1 VKIGQRVVE
10 ILIKAKDDASGPIKT
25 LGKSF
30 DELERQVPLLGQAF
44 DLIKNPIAQVI
55 VILASLG
62 KAAMT
67 AYRANVQLGAAMDDL
82 SKRTGQSVESLSKWA
97 YVAELGG
104 SSIADFESSFLK
116 LRKSMADAVN
126 GSQMAID
133 SFATLG
139 VAFKNS
145 DGTMRDI
152 EAVMLDI
159 GEALR
164 VFGPE
169 SLQGAAA
176 QDVLGRSSAAFVA
189 TLRQGREEL
198 KLQTAA
204 AKVWGAE
211 MDSSFIK
218 KVTEADDAA
227 IRLRTAWGKLTQEMT
242 PALAKVT
249 EAAGVLA
256 IMLSGRLT
264 EATQAA
270 WDAEQEFRENFRLFD
285 EAKLNAGANAMIA
298 AVERARVESV
308 ARMTAAD
315 KEIADLSA
323 KIAESMVPAKDRS
336 MLDIDP
342 RLGEGADDGLMLWE
356 DYEEAARKLLTV
368 QEEIDAY
375 GLPDPLN
382 AMKIAEANAEYEA
395 LVKQM
400 EEAAAAAEQMTF
412 DETAAADAAYNLT
425 SGLGSVASQAV
436 TAFAMGTSGGMF
448 FGRMIRE
455 VIIKAVTDL
464 IVQLTIVKGL
474 MKIFAL
480 PFAKGGTVPGMA
492 LGGTIPRAAMGY
504 AIPDGPRGMD
514 SRLILGMPGEEVIN
528 RSLSRRLDRFISAYE
543 MSATVSPFALAG
555 AGGGGAVINFN
566 VGRPVSVLDAL
577 DLGRNAVTASRKYA
591 EASL

>member
-1 VKIGQRVVE
+1 MKIGQRVVE
-10 ILIKAKDDASGPIKT
+10 ILIKAKDDASGPIKA

-30 DELERQVPLLGQAF
+30 DDLKSQVPLVAAAMAL
-44 DLIKNPIAQVI
+44 LTNPIAAV
-55 VILASLG
+55 VATLVTLAKS
-62 KAAMT
+62 AIA
-67 AYRANVQLGAAMDDL
+67 AYRANVQLGTAMDDL

-126 GSQMAID
+126 GSQQAIS

-139 VAFKNS
+139 VAFKNT

-164 VFGPE
+164 IFGPE

-198 KLQTAA
+198 KLQAA
-204 AKVWGAE
+204 EAKAWGAE

-270 WDAEQEFRENFRLFD
+270 WDAEQEFRKNFRLFD
-285 EAKLNAGANAMIA
+285 EAKLNSGANAMIA
-298 AVERARVESV
+298 AVERAKVESV

-315 KEIADLSA
+315 KEIAELSA
-323 KIAESMVPAKDRS
+323 KIAESMVPSKDRS
-336 MLDIDP
+336 MLDITP

-356 DYEEAARKLLTV
+356 DYADAARKLMTV

-400 EEAAAAAEQMTF
+400 EAAADAAEQMTY
-412 DETAAADAAYNLT
+412 DEAAAADAAMALT
-425 SGLGSVASQAV
+425 NGLSSVASQGLA
-436 TAFAMGTSGGMF
+436 AFMAGTSHGMK
-448 FGRMIRE
+448 FGQMLRD
-455 VIIKAVTDL
+455 VVIKAVADL
-464 IVQLTIVKGL
+464 ITKLTIVKGL
-474 MKIFAL
+474 MKLFTL
-480 PFAKGGTVPGMA
+480 PFAQGGAVPGMA
-492 LGGTIPRAAMGY
+492 SGGSIPRAANGY

-577 DLGRNAVTASRKYA
+577 DLGRNAVTASRKYS